1 MLVDSYTI
9 KLPAG
14 DHLLALGDSAQGLK
28 AKLNTEVLKTFELAG
43 DAETSEVTFEL
54 LIVADSSL
62 AGSLFL
68 VPLLGLCKAVE
79 LVADAATRV
88 VVEVREAVE
97 VGREDER
104 HPC

>member
-9 KLPAG
+9 KLPAD

-54 LIVADSSL
+54 LVVASSSL
-62 AGSLFL
+62 AGSLL
-68 VPLLGLCKAVE
+68 LIPLLGLCKAVE

-97 VGREDER
+97 VGCEDER